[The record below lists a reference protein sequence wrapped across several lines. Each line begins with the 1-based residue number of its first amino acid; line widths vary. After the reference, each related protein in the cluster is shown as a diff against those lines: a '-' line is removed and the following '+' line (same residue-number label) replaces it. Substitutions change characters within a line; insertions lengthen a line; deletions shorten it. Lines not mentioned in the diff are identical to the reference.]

1 MKNSANT
8 RETADQLIVR
18 LVSRLKM
25 RHVLMLRLI
34 HEYGSL
40 TRVAEHMGISQPAA
54 TQALAELEAIFGA
67 ALFMRSSRGL
77 TPTELG
83 LLALARAN
91 VMLHDL
97 EHWAHDMIAV
107 GEGNAAHLQVGVI
120 PFLPGKMLAEAI
132 ARTRPEGRRVTVT
145 IHEDTSDH
153 LLERLRSHEL
163 DCVIGRASSVLNM
176 RGVVHEILYH
186 QEPRLI
192 AHRRLAAR
200 LARRQLAW
208 NELAEL
214 DWVLGA
220 RGTPM
225 REQIADFFLRAGVAP
240 PPAYVESLSSK
251 VIGELIAASESAVS
265 IVPADIAQELARI
278 AGVAIVPYQFGWTLP
293 PITLFQRV
301 SGANYVEQ
309 AMFAQSL
316 REVCAE
322 LSKAP
327 PIR

>member
-67 ALFMRSSRGL
+67 SLFVRSSRGL
-77 TPTELG
+77 APTDLG

-97 EHWAHDMIAV
+97 EHWAHDMIAA

-132 ARTRPEGRRVTVT
+132 ARTRPEGRRVMVT

-153 LLERLRSHEL
+153 LLERLRLHEL
-163 DCVIGRASSVLNM
+163 DCVIGRASSVLDM
-176 RGVVHEILYH
+176 RGGWRTKFCITKS
-186 QEPRLI
+186 
-192 AHRRLAAR
+192 
-200 LARRQLAW
+200 
-208 NELAEL
+208 
-214 DWVLGA
+214 LG
-220 RGTPM
+220 
-225 REQIADFFLRAGVAP
+225 
-240 PPAYVESLSSK
+240 
-251 VIGELIAASESAVS
+251 
-265 IVPADIAQELARI
+265 
-278 AGVAIVPYQFGWTLP
+278 
-293 PITLFQRV
+293 
-301 SGANYVEQ
+301 
-309 AMFAQSL
+309 
-316 REVCAE
+316 
-322 LSKAP
+322 
-327 PIR
+327 